1 MVRVNRMGCTPLER
15 LRSPKIF
22 DMSIFDW
29 LISLLLAFF
38 VAYIFKIKMY
48 YMIPFL
54 FSWILFG
61 VSVHAY
67 FNIPTMLGFYLGLNK
82 KPVRLN
88 AKC

>member
-1 MVRVNRMGCTPLER
+1 MVRINRMVCTSLEW

-29 LISLLLAFF
+29 LISLVAAFYI
-38 VAYIFKIKMY
+38 AYIFKIKMY

-67 FNIPTMLGFYLGLNK
+67 FRPTGISNGLFI
-82 KPVRLN
+82 
-88 AKC
+88 